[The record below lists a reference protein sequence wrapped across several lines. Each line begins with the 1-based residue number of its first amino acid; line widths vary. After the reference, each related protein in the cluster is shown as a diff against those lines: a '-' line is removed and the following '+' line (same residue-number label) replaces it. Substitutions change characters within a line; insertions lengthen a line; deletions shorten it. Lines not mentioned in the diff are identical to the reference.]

1 VSDILI
7 DPADR
12 GCRFVIDADVAH
24 EFARQILHRGEDS
37 PRNNVALNLG
47 KPNFNLVEPASV
59 GGRVVDPNS
68 GVGLKEV
75 KNFLGLVCTQVI
87 GNNVDLASCRLT
99 GHDLGKEIDELGAGV
114 PCAGFS
120 QYLSGLSV
128 QSTVERKGSMAVVL
142 EAMPFGS
149 SLTM

>member
-1 VSDILI
+1 MSDILI

-37 PRNNVALNLG
+37 PRNNGALNLG

-75 KNFLGLVCTQVI
+75 KNFLGPVCTEVI
-87 GNNVDLASCRLT
+87 GNNVDLANLLVDSPR
-99 GHDLGKEIDELGAGV
+99 
-114 PCAGFS
+114 
-120 QYLSGLSV
+120 SGQGNRQTRRWCDV
-128 QSTVERKGSMAVVL
+128 RW
-142 EAMPFGS
+142 F
-149 SLTM
+149 